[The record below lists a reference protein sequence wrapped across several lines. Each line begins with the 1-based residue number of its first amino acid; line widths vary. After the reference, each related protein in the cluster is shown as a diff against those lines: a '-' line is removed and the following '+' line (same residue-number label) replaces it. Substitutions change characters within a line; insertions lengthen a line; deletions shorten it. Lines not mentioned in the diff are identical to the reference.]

1 MRQKKIDDALML
13 GMLKQGKQ
21 QKEIAEHFKVSPV
34 AVCKRLKRL
43 IPPPKSLEK
52 LTDKERRFAIEVV
65 KGRTATQ
72 AALNSFDVSSMNS
85 AKVIGSQLMQKP
97 DVKMAID
104 ELMEYHGLT
113 RSYRIQRLKEHVD
126 HQDPIVSLKALD
138 MGFKLTGEYA
148 PEKHQTVSTSIQI
161 TPEVIQAMTE
171 YLQLKHSID
180 NNNRPAENECEK
192 EEKPEVAKKEDGE

>member
-1 MRQKKIDDALML
+1 MRQKKINDSELL
-13 GMLKQGKQ
+13 KLFKQGMP
-21 QKEIAEHFKVSPV
+21 QKDIAKHFGVSPV

-52 LTDKERRFAIEVV
+52 LTDKERRFAVEVV

-104 ELMEYHGLT
+104 DLMEYHGLT

-126 HQDPIVSLKALD
+126 HQDPVVSLKALD

-148 PEKHQTVSTSIQI
+148 PEKHQTVSAQF
-161 TPEVIQAMTE
+161 VISDELRKQVSE
-171 YLQLKHSID
+171 SLKELGLMS
-180 NNNRPAENECEK
+180 
-192 EEKPEVAKKEDGE
+192 EVAKKEKEDEE